1 MPRCAGKKGDGTPCE
16 RIVGSS
22 QEYCYAHDPSYAEDR
37 KRAASK
43 AAKSPAQEPLQL
55 GDQGDHRDG
64 SRTSTLPCWRACGA
78 APAAAVANQIANAQL
93 RAIELERR
101 VREQDELEERLD
113 ELEDLW
119 RRQKGVGA
127 CPLVD
132 TATRSASISGA

>member
-37 KRAASK
+37 KK
-43 AAKSPAQEPLQL
+43 AAAKAARSPAK
-55 GDQGDHRDG
+55 
-64 SRTSTLPCWRACGA
+64 SRSNTEIREIKGRLKDLYAAVLEGRTERA
-78 APAAAVANQIANAQL
+78 AAAVANQIANTQL

-113 ELEDLW
+113 ELGDLLEGAETSRSYA
-119 RRQKGVGA
+119 RR
-127 CPLVD
+127 
-132 TATRSASISGA
+132 